1 MKEYPYIGKG
11 KNNGY
16 IYLVI
21 SDSTGYVYG
30 TGCTERDYG
39 VFVAKLNTEN
49 MEDVTREYLKG
60 KVVKVE
66 SPEHSEYIQ
75 EMAFR
80 YNFRWAVVGKEVQY
94 TEKPYLYFYPD
105 NDITFGRENDIEWE
119 EIFIPLSESTT
130 EFKVGDN
137 VSLRYKYDSKGVHCT
152 GKLLYLSDKHIIL
165 EDTRG
170 NDIYKLRCEYDIE
183 EALSAEEIFK
193 EELLDC
199 IEPMLCWERCE
210 AENFITDLE
219 NDGYTITKKP
229 Q

>member
-16 IYLVI
+16 IYLVV
-21 SDSTGYVYG
+21 SETAGYIIDG
-30 TGCTERDYG
+30 SGKICYG
-39 VFVAKLNTEN
+39 VFVDKLHTLS
-49 MEDVTREYLKG
+49 MEDVTREYLEDG
-60 KVVKVE
+60 TIKVL
-66 SPEHSEYIQ
+66 SPEHMEYVLRI
-75 EMAFR
+75 AKR
-80 YNFRWAVVGKEVQY
+80 YGWDWYEG
-94 TEKPYLYFYPD
+94 TETTTYRDKLYLYFFKD
-105 NDITFGRENDIEWE
+105 DDITTGGVGDYGWR
-119 EIFIPLSESTT
+119 EIFIPLP

-137 VSLRYKYDSKGVHCT
+137 VSLRYKYDSKSIHCT
-152 GKLLYLSDKHIIL
+152 GKLLYLSENHIIL
-165 EDTRG
+165 EDSNG
-170 NDIYKLRCEYDIE
+170 NDIHKLKGNYAIE
-183 EALSAEEIFK
+183 EALTAEEIFK